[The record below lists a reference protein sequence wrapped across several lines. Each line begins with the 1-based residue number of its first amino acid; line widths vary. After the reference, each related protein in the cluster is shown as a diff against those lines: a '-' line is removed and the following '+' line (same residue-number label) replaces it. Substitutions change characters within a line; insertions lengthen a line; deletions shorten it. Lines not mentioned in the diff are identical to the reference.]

1 MSIFDLTGKTALVT
15 GASGGIGLALVKGFM
30 DAGANVVAA
39 DLDPSAVDAEMTG
52 KSNVMPVTLDV
63 SDDEGIKTVLAK
75 ARATFG
81 PVDILVNNA
90 GVKSAERLM
99 DGDRAKIQRTL
110 AINTD
115 AVLSLTRHVFENSL
129 KDRGGRIINIGSS
142 ISSRGAVFNYQAGGA
157 DYCFSKAIV
166 HDLTQLIAYE
176 AAPSGVTVNAVAPGI
191 VHTPMHGRP
200 AEETEARHGGRIP
213 LGRIAMPEDI
223 VGAAVFL
230 ATEAA
235 SYITGQV
242 LHVNGGMVMSD

>member
-1 MSIFDLTGKTALVT
+1 MSIFDLNEKTALVT
-15 GASGGIGLALVKGFM
+15 GAAGGIGLALVKAFVE
-30 DAGANVVAA
+30 AGANVVAA
-39 DLDPSAVDAEMTG
+39 DLDPSAVASEMTR
-52 KSNVMPVTLDV
+52 NARVLPVALDV
-63 SDDEGIKTVLAK
+63 SDDDGVKAVLAK
-75 ARATFG
+75 SREVFG

-99 DGDRAKIQRTL
+99 DGDRVKIRRTL

-115 AVLSLTRHVFENSL
+115 AVLSLTRLVFEDSL
-129 KDRGGRIINIGSS
+129 KARGGRIINIGSS

-176 AAPSGVTVNAVAPGI
+176 AAPAGVTVNAVAPGI

-200 AEETEARHGGRIP
+200 AEETEARHGSRIP

-230 ATEAA
+230 ATDAA